1 MSASITEKPS
11 VCPLDCPDTCS
22 LSVQLNG
29 DQIIGV
35 KGSSAN
41 PYTAGAICNKVANF
55 YPDVVHGEKRVR
67 KPLIRV
73 GERGSGQY
81 KAVSWEAAIDAAYD
95 GMQAAIDQFGPE
107 SVMPFNYA
115 GPHGLL
121 SGGSMDYRFFHRLG
135 ATQLIRGPLCGAV
148 RGTAYSSLFGN
159 APGMA
164 PAQAEHADL
173 IAVWGNNVTVSN
185 MHLARVIKTARENQ
199 NASLIVVDPKR
210 TRIAE
215 MADLYLQIQPG
226 TDVVL
231 AYALARALQE
241 RGALDQSFIDQWVHG
256 AEKFIAHANQQSIND
271 ACQQCGVSSESFEK
285 LVQMYAQATNLALS
299 IGNGIERGKSGGSG
313 LRAIMSIN
321 ALLGQL
327 GRPGAGVIAKHG
339 ASFPFDGAALQRPDL
354 SPQGTR
360 AINIV
365 DAGKMLLDKNLEP
378 PIKAV
383 MIYNHNPVATHPDQN
398 RMRRA
403 LSQEDLFIIG
413 SDVVMT
419 DSMQFAD
426 VILPAASHFE
436 HDDIYGAYGQNYLQR
451 AEPAIDPVGQSL
463 PNTEI
468 FRRLAARFGF
478 DDSAFL
484 DSDKQLMDD
493 AVRTG
498 DRRLQGFNGSQLPL
512 DRALVMTAPN
522 DEPNLMCNTV
532 KPDTPSGKV
541 ELYSESMQSAHGF
554 GLPRYEPVATSQ
566 PFNLISPSSNDRTNA
581 TFGGHA
587 ASQKT
592 ELIEINPADAQQL
605 GVSDG
610 QSVRVFNERGET
622 QLIACV
628 TDAVAAGVVYSAKG
642 TWLGTSNTG
651 QTVNALI
658 DADLRTDI
666 ADGACYND
674 TWVGIELMKQ

>member
-1 MSASITEKPS
+1 VAASIIEKPS

-22 LSVQLNG
+22 LSVQLSN
-29 DQIIGV
+29 DQIVQV

-41 PYTAGAICNKVANF
+41 PYTAGAICNKVANY
-55 YPDVVHGEKRVR
+55 YPDVIHGEKRIR
-67 KPLIRV
+67 EPMLRV

-81 KAVSWEAAIDAAYD
+81 KPVSWEVAIDAVYD
-95 GMQAAIDQFGPE
+95 GFQAAIDRYGPE

-115 GPHGLL
+115 GPHGQL
-121 SGGSMDYRFFHRLG
+121 SGGSMDYRFFHQLG

-159 APGMA
+159 APGLA

-185 MHLARVIKTARENQ
+185 MHLARVIKQARDNQ
-199 NASLIVVDPKR
+199 NAKLVVVDPKR
-210 TRIAE
+210 TRVAE
-215 MADLYLQIQPG
+215 MADLYLQIRPG

-231 AYALARALQE
+231 AYALASALQA
-241 RGALDQSFIDQWVHG
+241 RGALDQAFIEQWVHG
-256 AEKFIAHANQQSIND
+256 AEPFLAQANQQTVSD
-271 ACQQCGVSSESFEK
+271 ACQQCGVSTDAFET
-285 LVQMYAQATNLALS
+285 LVTMYAQARNLALS

-354 SPQGTR
+354 APQGTR

-365 DAGKMLLDKNLEP
+365 DVGKMLLDPDMAP

-403 LSQEDLFIIG
+403 LSQEDLFVVG

-451 AEPAIDPVGQSL
+451 AEPVIDPVGQAL

-468 FRRLAARFGF
+468 FRRLAARFSF
-478 DDSAFL
+478 TEAAFTA
-484 DSDKQLMDD
+484 SDKQLMDD
-493 AVRTG
+493 AVKTG
-498 DRRLQGFNGSQLPL
+498 DRRLEGFTGSQLPL
-512 DRALVMTAPN
+512 DRALVMTAEN
-522 DEPNLMCNTV
+522 EQPNLVCNTV

-554 GLPRYEPVATSQ
+554 GLPRYEPVPTTH

-587 ASQKT
+587 VSQKP
-592 ELIEINPADAQQL
+592 ELIEINPADAQHL
-605 GVSDG
+605 GISDG

-622 QLIACV
+622 QLIASV
-628 TDAVAAGVVYSAKG
+628 TDAVAPGVVYSAKG
-642 TWLGTSNTG
+642 TWLSTSTTG

-674 TWVGIELMKQ
+674 TWVSIE